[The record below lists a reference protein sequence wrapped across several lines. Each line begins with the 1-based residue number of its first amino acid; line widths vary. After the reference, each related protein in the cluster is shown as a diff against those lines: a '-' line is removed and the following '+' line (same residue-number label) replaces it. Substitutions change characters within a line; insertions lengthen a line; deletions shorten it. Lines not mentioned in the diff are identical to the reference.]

1 MTNEQKERIESAS
14 PKELER
20 IAIEL
25 TEENE
30 RLRMRV
36 NNVSKNSYDITD
48 YEIAIGLMKELRKA
62 AKECGRFANYYSG
75 GNGSLPSGEFLQ
87 KFVNIY

>member
-25 TEENE
+25 TDEDEDNE
-30 RLRMRV
+30 H
-36 NNVSKNSYDITD
+36 
-48 YEIAIGLMKELRKA
+48 
-62 AKECGRFANYYSG
+62 
-75 GNGSLPSGEFLQ
+75 
-87 KFVNIY
+87 